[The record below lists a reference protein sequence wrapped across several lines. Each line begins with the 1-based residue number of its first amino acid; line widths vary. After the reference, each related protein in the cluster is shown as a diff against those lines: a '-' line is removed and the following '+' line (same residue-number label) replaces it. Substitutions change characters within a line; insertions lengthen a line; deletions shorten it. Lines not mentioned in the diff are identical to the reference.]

1 MSISVIIPLYNR
13 RDLVVRAVDSV
24 LNQDYRDFE
33 LIVVDDGSDDDA
45 GIVIG
50 NYNDE
55 RIRYVR
61 QKNQGVSSARNYGV
75 KLSRYDYIAFLD
87 SDDEWLP
94 GKLTQQVK
102 SLSDGLYR
110 ICYTGEK
117 WVRNGREFY
126 HKKSQ
131 KKFSGE
137 VFRKC
142 LNDCFIGCSTV
153 LMEKSLFWEVDGFDK
168 NLLVCEDYDLWLKIS
183 CKYPVMLI
191 DEPFIKKYGG
201 HKDQLST
208 KMWGNDRFRL
218 RSIYSLLQSG
228 KLNST
233 QMSEAKRVFTKKCVI
248 VAGGCLKRGRYKD
261 FAYYLSLLKTKP
273 MLGI

>member
-45 GIVIG
+45 SVVIG
-50 NYNDE
+50 NYSDK

-61 QKNQGVSSARNYGV
+61 QQNQGVSSARNYGV

-102 SLSDGLYR
+102 ILSDGFCR

-117 WVRNGREFY
+117 WIRNGREFH

-137 VFRKC
+137 IFRKC
-142 LNDCFIGCSTV
+142 LDDCFIGCSTV

-168 NLLVCEDYDLWLKIS
+168 NLPVCEDYDLWLKIS
-183 CKYPVMLI
+183 CRYPIMLI

-218 RSIYSLLQSG
+218 RSIHNLLQSG
-228 KLNST
+228 KLNNA
-233 QMSEAKRVFTKKCVI
+233 QMLEAKRVFTKKCVI

-261 FAYYLSLLKTKP
+261 FAYYLSFLKTKP